1 MRTPIS
7 KASPRIRPLRLAV
20 TVAAAAALSL
30 TAAACSSGSSSAG
43 GGATT
48 PASTGSASAAS
59 TGSSGASA
67 SSGTGSGGGSAA
79 GKYPW
84 CGPQKASIA
93 LADGFGDNTWRELTR
108 YSAVTIAA
116 QCPSITSYTY
126 TNGEGNTQKAIS
138 DINSLVAQGT
148 NAIVDF
154 PDAGEAMLPALTKA
168 YQAGTIVVPY
178 RVFPGGKSGS
188 NYTAYI
194 STDFTSAGVLWGN
207 DVAQALNGKGN
218 VVFLG
223 GPPANSQSLAEYQ
236 GLQSVFKKYPG
247 IHLLGQ
253 SPYNVTNWD
262 PATTQ
267 QVVSSLLSKYPT
279 IDAVVSDFG
288 TALAASF
295 PEFQKAG
302 RQIPVIA
309 TEDGN
314 SLGCDYASTSAS
326 DPGFKLFTVSSQTW
340 MVEYAMRY
348 AIALAT
354 KGTLPSSTDVPQQ
367 NFENSVT
374 GNPSKPVC
382 NSSLPPTAIMSS
394 GLTAAQQQAALKGV
408 IPSLD
413 SLR

>member
-1 MRTPIS
+1 MRSNQPVQGR
-7 KASPRIRPLRLAV
+7 PRTRRGRLVIGA
-20 TVAAAAALSL
+20 TVAAVLSL
-30 TAAACSSGSSSAG
+30 AMAACSSGGSSTGGTGSAG
-43 GGATT
+43 GTS
-48 PASTGSASAAS
+48 STGGSGGS
-59 TGSSGASA
+59 SSGAGGAA
-67 SSGTGSGGGSAA
+67 SS
-79 GKYPW
+79 KYPW
-84 CGPQKASIA
+84 CGPQQASIA

-108 YSAVTIAA
+108 YSAVTVAA
-116 QCPSITSYTY
+116 QCPSVTQYTY
-126 TNGEGNTQKAIS
+126 ANGEGNTQKAIS
-138 DINSLVAQGT
+138 DINSLVAQGV

-168 YQAGTIVVPY
+168 YQTGTIVVPY
-178 RVFPGGKSGS
+178 RVFPGGETGQ
-188 NYTAYI
+188 NYSAYV
-194 STDFTSAGVLWGN
+194 STNFTSAGVLWGN
-207 DVAQALNGKGN
+207 DVATALNGKGN

-253 SPYNVTNWD
+253 QPYNVTNWD

-302 RQIPVIA
+302 RAIPVIA

-314 SLGCDYASTSAS
+314 SLGCDYATMSAG

-354 KGTLPSSTDVPQQ
+354 KGTVPSTTVVPQQ

-394 GLTAAQQQAALKGV
+394 GLTAAEQQAALKGV

>member
-7 KASPRIRPLRLAV
+7 KAGSRIRPVRLAA
-20 TVAAAAALSL
+20 TVAVAAVVSL
-30 TAAACSSGSSSAG
+30 AAACSSGGSSGSSTSGGSGSTAAG
-43 GGATT
+43 GG
-48 PASTGSASAAS
+48 ST
-59 TGSSGASA
+59 A
-67 SSGTGSGGGSAA
+67 SS
-79 GKYPW
+79 KYPW

-108 YSAVTIAA
+108 YSAVTVAA
-116 QCPSITSYTY
+116 QCPSITGYTY

-138 DINSLVAQGT
+138 DLNSLVAQGVT
-148 NAIVDF
+148 AIVDF
-154 PDAGEAMLPALTKA
+154 PDAGQAMLPALTKA
-168 YQAGTIVVPY
+168 YQAGAIVVPY
-178 RVFPGGKSGS
+178 RVFPGGKAGD
-188 NYTAYI
+188 NYSAYI

-207 DVAQALNGKGN
+207 DVATALKGKGN

-253 SPYNVTNWD
+253 QPYNVTNWD

-279 IDAVVSDFG
+279 INAVVSDFG

-314 SLGCDYASTSAS
+314 SLGCDYASMSAS

-354 KGTLPSSTDVPQQ
+354 KGTVPSSTVVPQQ

-374 GNPSKPVC
+374 NNPSKPQC
-382 NSSLPPTAIMSS
+382 DSTLPPTAIMSS
-394 GLTAAQQQAALKGV
+394 GLTAAEQQAALKGV

>member
-1 MRTPIS
+1 MRRNPSIS
-7 KASPRIRPLRLAV
+7 ARSGIRSRRVVIGATAV
-20 TVAAAAALSL
+20 AALSL
-30 TAAACSSGSSSAG
+30 AMAACSSGSSSAG
-43 GGATT
+43 GSGAG
-48 PASTGSASAAS
+48 GSGAGGSGNS
-59 TGSSGASA
+59 SSGGSSAV
-67 SSGTGSGGGSAA
+67 SS
-79 GKYPW
+79 KNPW

-108 YSAVTIAA
+108 YSAVTVAA
-116 QCPSITSYTY
+116 QCPSVTEYTY
-126 TNGEGNTQKAIS
+126 ANGEGNTQKAIS
-138 DINSLVAQGT
+138 DINSLVAQGV
-148 NAIVDF
+148 NAIVEF
-154 PDAGEAMLPALTKA
+154 PDAGQAMLPALTKA

-178 RVFPGGKSGS
+178 RVSPGGTAGQ
-188 NYTAYI
+188 NYNAYI

-207 DVAQALNGKGN
+207 DVATALNGKGN

-236 GLQSVFKKYPG
+236 GLESVFKKYPG

-253 SPYNVTNWD
+253 QPYNVTNWD
-262 PATTQ
+262 PAMTQ

-314 SLGCDYASTSAS
+314 SLGCDYLSTHAS

-354 KGTLPSSTDVPQQ
+354 KGHVPSSTVVPQQ

-374 GNPSKPVC
+374 GSPSKPQC
-382 NSSLPPTAIMSS
+382 DSSLPPTAIMSS
-394 GLTAAQQQAALKGV
+394 GLTPAQQQAALKGV
-408 IPSLD
+408 IPTLQ

>member
-1 MRTPIS
+1 MRTPTS
-7 KASPRIRPLRLAV
+7 KASSTVRPLRLAV
-20 TVAAAAALSL
+20 TLAAAATLTL
-30 TAAACSSGSSSAG
+30 TAAACSSGSSSTGG
-43 GGATT
+43 GGA
-48 PASTGSASAAS
+48 AAS
-59 TGSSGASA
+59 TGASGASA
-67 SSGTGSGGGSAA
+67 SSATGSGGGAAA
-79 GKYPW
+79 GKNPW
-84 CGPQKASIA
+84 CGSQKASIA

-116 QCPSITSYTY
+116 QCPSVTSYTY

-148 NAIVDF
+148 TAIVDF
-154 PDAGEAMLPALTKA
+154 PDAGQAMLPALTKA

-178 RVFPGGKSGS
+178 RVFPGGTTGQ
-188 NYTAYI
+188 NYSAYI

-267 QVVSSLLSKYPT
+267 QVVASLLSKYPT

-314 SLGCDYASTSAS
+314 SLGCDFAQMTAS

-354 KGTLPSSTDVPQQ
+354 KGTVPSSTVVPQQ
-367 NFENSVT
+367 NYENSVT

>member
-1 MRTPIS
+1 MRRNPSIS
-7 KASPRIRPLRLAV
+7 ARSGIRSRRVVIGATAV
-20 TVAAAAALSL
+20 AALSL
-30 TAAACSSGSSSAG
+30 AMAACSSGGSSSSAG
-43 GGATT
+43 GSSAG
-48 PASTGSASAAS
+48 GSGNSS
-59 TGSSGASA
+59 SGGSSAV
-67 SSGTGSGGGSAA
+67 SG
-79 GKYPW
+79 KNPW

-108 YSAVTIAA
+108 YSAVTVAA
-116 QCPSITSYTY
+116 QCPSVTEYTY
-126 TNGEGNTQKAIS
+126 ANGEGNTQKAIS
-138 DINSLVAQGT
+138 DINSLVAQGV

-154 PDAGEAMLPALTKA
+154 PDAGQAMLPALTKA

-178 RVFPGGKSGS
+178 RVSPGGTAGQ
-188 NYTAYI
+188 NYNTYI

-207 DVAQALNGKGN
+207 DVATALNGKGN

-236 GLQSVFKKYPG
+236 GLESVFKKYPG

-253 SPYNVTNWD
+253 QPYNVTNWD
-262 PATTQ
+262 PAMTQ

-314 SLGCDYASTSAS
+314 SLGCDYLSTHAS

-354 KGTLPSSTDVPQQ
+354 KGQVPSSTVVPQQ

-374 GNPSKPVC
+374 GSPSKPQC
-382 NSSLPPTAIMSS
+382 DSSLPPTAIMSS
-394 GLTAAQQQAALKGV
+394 GLTPAQQQAALKGV
-408 IPSLD
+408 IPTLQ

>member
-1 MRTPIS
+1 MRTPTS
-7 KASPRIRPLRLAV
+7 KASSRIRPLRLAV
-20 TVAAAAALSL
+20 TLAAAAALSL
-30 TAAACSSGSSSAG
+30 TAAACSSASGSAGTSTTTSGGGASAGSGTAAG
-43 GGATT
+43 GGA
-48 PASTGSASAAS
+48 AS
-59 TGSSGASA
+59 
-67 SSGTGSGGGSAA
+67 
-79 GKYPW
+79 GKNPW
-84 CGPQKASIA
+84 CGPRKASIA

-108 YSAVTIAA
+108 YSAVTVAA
-116 QCPSITSYTY
+116 QCPSITGYTY

-148 NAIVDF
+148 TAIVEF

-168 YQAGTIVVPY
+168 YQAGAIVVPY
-178 RVFPGGKSGS
+178 RVFPGGTAGQ
-188 NYTAYI
+188 NYSAYI

-253 SPYNVTNWD
+253 QPYNVTNWD

-302 RQIPVIA
+302 RKIPVIA

-314 SLGCDYASTSAS
+314 SLGCDYASMSAS

-354 KGTLPSSTDVPQQ
+354 KGTVPSSTVVPQQ

-374 GNPSKPVC
+374 GSPSKPVC
-382 NSSLPPTAIMSS
+382 DSSLPPTAIMSS